1 MKPPEVIQ
9 ATSES
14 TSKYI
19 AQSVE
24 DIKASK
30 AKREADDRM
39 RAGLLSEPNT
49 DRATPD
55 EANWRNCQQSVAQ
68 DFHQKRMEFMRSLF
82 CNAKYEACLNRLICS
97 EEESAKAILAGI
109 HRALALQVATS
120 PKLRDASAQL
130 VRGLLGEDGKPCP
143 SSQYLDAAAKEGL
156 RAAISPGG
164 ALYDAAKR
172 QTKVPLRSRR

>member
-1 MKPPEVIQ
+1 MDGHRSDGVLPVIERYNVMKPPEVIQ

-55 EANWRNCQQSVAQ
+55 
-68 DFHQKRMEFMRSLF
+68 
-82 CNAKYEACLNRLICS
+82 AC
-97 EEESAKAILAGI
+97 G
-109 HRALALQVATS
+109 
-120 PKLRDASAQL
+120 
-130 VRGLLGEDGKPCP
+130 
-143 SSQYLDAAAKEGL
+143 
-156 RAAISPGG
+156 
-164 ALYDAAKR
+164 
-172 QTKVPLRSRR
+172 